1 MLIKQLKGALPL
13 SAQLSGVAHGQ
24 FREEQNSGKETS
36 VALHIFI
43 QTKFFFFLSSHFFR
57 LTVFRALSILIR
69 TVKADPPPPC
79 FFEVTRW
86 ARQPG
91 ATGERGTVGIEAG
104 NDDRWC
110 GCSDT
115 ASLHIVGTPSTC
127 HDVKGRTGPVAF
139 VF

>member
-69 TVKADPPPPC
+69 TVKADPPPP
-79 FFEVTRW
+79 FVFEDHK
-86 ARQPG
+86 
-91 ATGERGTVGIEAG
+91 VGKAAGGNGAG
-104 NDDRWC
+104 NGGHWSRE
-110 GCSDT
+110 
-115 ASLHIVGTPSTC
+115 
-127 HDVKGRTGPVAF
+127 R
-139 VF
+139 